1 MADSSTPE
9 AQGRE
14 AQGRETSGFARYAAF
29 SEICLVLVLGNLIPI
44 LIIQLSMSPEFA
56 ALADDFEAAD
66 LIPGS
71 LSSGIQLTV
80 KFGTMMAMGFGL
92 LWWRRRLSPRAAGI
106 TRNGWPLWKL
116 ILGGVVLYAVS
127 ALPLNALNVVN
138 EFVPLGEGLE
148 LWARIDAGLG
158 RLDFWIWLLVGAV
171 ILPPIYEE
179 IVMRGYMRA
188 RLQENFGPMGA
199 VIVSSFV
206 FMLAH
211 GHFYALDALLI
222 LSLACGLLAA
232 ICWAYVVLR
241 SGSVIPAIVAHAL
254 FNMPRPGQVELF
266 GSETSVAVLVSV
278 ASLVVLLLAGK
289 TLKEYAGAF
298 IADWRTSDK
307 GGILFGVLF
316 SIAFLVPIM
325 TFSAAGIGQA
335 VVIIGLL
342 WLMSFIVFAG
352 ISLNRIRVSRSQAE

>member
-1 MADSSTPE
+1 MADSSTHE
-9 AQGRE
+9 AHGRE

-66 LIPGS
+66 LLPGS

-80 KFGTMMAMGFGL
+80 QFGTMMVLGFGL
-92 LWWRRRLSPRAAGI
+92 LWWRKRRSPRSAGV
-106 TRNGWPLWKL
+106 TCNGWPLWKL
-116 ILGGVVLYAVS
+116 VAGGIVLYAVS
-127 ALPLNALNVVN
+127 ALALNVLNLVH
-138 EFVPLGEGLE
+138 EFAPLGEAPG
-148 LWARIDAGLG
+148 LWAKDDTSLG
-158 RLDFWIWLLVGAV
+158 RLDFWLWLLVGAV

-179 IVMRGYMRA
+179 IVVRGYMRV

-211 GHFYALDALLI
+211 LRFYATDTLLI
-222 LSLACGLLAA
+222 LSMISGILAA

-241 SGSVIPAIVAHAL
+241 TGSIIPAIVAHAL
-254 FNMPRPGQVELF
+254 FNLPKPSTMELF
-266 GSETSVAVLVSV
+266 GTPFSSVMLVTV
-278 ASLVVLLLAGK
+278 ASVLLIFLARK
-289 TLKEYAGAF
+289 TVIEYAGAF
-298 IADWRTSDK
+298 IADWRAADK

-316 SIAFLVPIM
+316 SIGFLVPIM
-325 TFSAAGIGQA
+325 TFSAAEIGRA
-335 VVIIGLL
+335 IAIIGLL